1 MSFQE
6 NYILLGVK
14 EIGYS
19 FVRRGVCYQ
28 RLKTSK
34 RIIKHNNLKFQRGGE
49 RASVDLM
56 KRAREAMWLKLS
68 QISWKS
74 ILFTV
79 YLS

>member
-6 NYILLGVK
+6 NYILLCAK

-34 RIIKHNNLKFQRGGE
+34 RIINHNNLKFQRGGE
-49 RASVDLM
+49 RALGKDPG
-56 KRAREAMWLKLS
+56 EIWLSYGFIKCLTH
-68 QISWKS
+68 
-74 ILFTV
+74 L
-79 YLS
+79 